1 MKNITLMRDI
11 AKLEPTIVWEI
22 FDSITQ
28 VPRPSTKEEKII
40 AWLIAFAKSYNLDYK
55 LDEVGNVVISRGASK
70 GKESSPKVTLQ
81 SHIDMVCEKDSDV
94 EFNFDQDPIRTRIED
109 GWVRAQGTTLGADC
123 GIGMAAALAALIDP
137 SLECGEL
144 EALFTVNEEIGL
156 TGAKE
161 LKDGMITGKYLVN
174 LDSEEEGEI
183 CIGCAGGVDTVA
195 TFTFRNQDAPKDHT
209 YYRVD
214 IAGLKGG
221 HSGEDINKGRANAN
235 KLLSRLLA
243 MAEREFNLKLS
254 YFHGGNLRNA
264 IPREAYAVFG
274 IPTRH
279 IVDFAMAFST
289 FEEEIKEEFS
299 VVEPSLQLILSEMPQ
314 IETVLDEDTQ
324 RGVIGSMVGLQNGV
338 IAMSMVMDNLVETS
352 TNLASVRFIDDT
364 IIIATSQRSS
374 RESGKQYAKEM
385 VASVFELAGA
395 HVTHSEGYPGWTP
408 NPDSKLLE
416 VISGCYKD
424 QYGELPLVRA
434 MHAGLECGLFLE
446 NYPDLDMV
454 SFGPTM
460 SGVHSPDEK
469 LNIDSVGRFWMLLK
483 SLLSRL

>member
-1 MKNITLMRDI
+1 MREI
-11 AKLEPTIVWEI
+11 AKLEPKIVWEI

-40 AWLIAFAKSYNLDYK
+40 AWLITFAKDNQLEYR
-55 LDEVGNVVISRGASK
+55 LDEVGNVVITRPAAL
-70 GKESSPKVTLQ
+70 GKESTPKITLQ

-94 EFNFDQDPIRTRIED
+94 EFNFEQDPIRTKIVD
-109 GWVRAQGTTLGADC
+109 GWVTAVGTTLGADC
-123 GIGMAAALAALIDP
+123 GIGMAASLAALTDP
-137 SLECGEL
+137 ELECGEL

-161 LKDGMITGKYLVN
+161 LRAGMITSKYLVN

-195 TFTFRNQDAPKDHT
+195 SFSFRNQSAPKDHT
-209 YYRVD
+209 YYRIDV
-214 IAGLKGG
+214 AGLKGG

-235 KLLSRLLA
+235 KILARLLYIGQKD
-243 MAEREFNLKLS
+243 FNLKLS

-279 IVDFAMAFST
+279 IVDFAMAFGA
-289 FEEEIKEEFS
+289 FEEEVKEEFA
-299 VVEPSLQLILSEMPQ
+299 VVEPSMQLTLSEMPQ
-314 IETVLDEDTQ
+314 IETILDADAQ
-324 RGVIGSMVGLQNGV
+324 RGLIGSMVGVPNGV

-352 TNLASVRFIDDT
+352 TNLASVRFNDNT
-364 IIIATSQRSS
+364 IVVATSQRSS
-374 RESGKQYAKEM
+374 RESGKQYVKQM

-395 HVTHSEGYPGWTP
+395 DVTHSEGYPGWTP
-408 NPDSKLLE
+408 NPESKLLE
-416 VISGCYKD
+416 VLSGCYKD
-424 QYGELPLVRA
+424 QYGADPVVRA

-460 SGVHSPDEK
+460 NGVHSPDER
-469 LNIDSVGRFWMLLK
+469 LNIDSVGRFWTLLK
-483 SLLSRL
+483 SLLTRV